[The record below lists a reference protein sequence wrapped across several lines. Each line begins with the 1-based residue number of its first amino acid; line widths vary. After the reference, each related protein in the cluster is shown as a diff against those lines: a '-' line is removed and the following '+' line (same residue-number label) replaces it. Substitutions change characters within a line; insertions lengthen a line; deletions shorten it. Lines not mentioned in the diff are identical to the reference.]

1 MKKKFATLP
10 KKYRITKKNPAV
22 WRIVGLTYHG
32 FLFDRF
38 RYPLWIKRPI
48 CWIRTIWYTL
58 ERFTKTGEVIPY
70 VSGHWFREQKDG
82 SLKCDVCGNI
92 SK

>member
-1 MKKKFATLP
+1 MKQSKQT
-10 KKYRITKKNPAV
+10 I
-22 WRIVGLTYHG
+22 
-32 FLFDRF
+32 LF
-38 RYPLWIKRPI
+38 